1 MIIVIGGLDSDFRP
15 KSCLRPLNPEAL
27 RCTAVRAKERRS
39 KRKGHTRNPAL
50 PKARG

>member
-15 KSCLRPLNPEAL
+15 KSYLCPLNSKAH
-27 RCTAVRAKERRS
+27 CCATVRGKERRS
-39 KRKGHTRNPAL
+39 KRKGHTRNTAL